1 MLKKIIF
8 TLLMLTNP
16 FIQSAEAEPI
26 QQSFFCEICNYFV
39 EKEAIETHQY
49 SVDHQTNFS
58 ILEGTFSYPSDKES
72 SSLFPTFESLPAAS
86 VAPDI
91 KKSLAQDTVPD
102 RAVPALDQNS
112 LVDYS
117 LDELMA
123 DLQGMDVTE
132 NDDED
137 EAQKQESDDED
148 RHRNC
153 KRARKG

>member
-1 MLKKIIF
+1 
-8 TLLMLTNP
+8 MLTNP
-16 FIQSAEAEPI
+16 FIQSAEADPI
-26 QQSFFCEICNYFV
+26 QQSFFCNICNYFV
-39 EKEAIETHQY
+39 EKETIETHQY

-72 SSLFPTFESLPAAS
+72 SLFPTFESLPAAAT
-86 VAPDI
+86 APASQ
-91 KKSLAQDTVPD
+91 KSLAQDTAPD
-102 RAVPALDQNS
+102 RAVPALDQNL

-132 NDDED
+132 NNDED
-137 EAQKQESDDED
+137 EDQKQESDDED